1 MLIWM
6 YNTLFFRDKIEQLV
20 CNLWDINS
28 ELFSPTA
35 VKLQGRATFLTLSN
49 PSCHH
54 TYYESMFLSSTL
66 WRLALWCWGWDS
78 AHHLFSPPAGFC
90 WVPPTGDA
98 RGDWKAGGG
107 KGDVVLLSFFF
118 FYTTNVTPAMSLHPL
133 NGDLFQSPTL
143 SLAHPELASSSHI
156 RGTRIVRA
164 ESPSLRSEYQL
175 SGVLLPTSETIN
187 TPISSLDFLSCKG
200 EKLPSLVLPWIPF
213 CLSVLQHHQTRSL
226 YLIFSAKILR

>member
-118 FYTTNVTPAMSLHPL
+118 FIPPMSPQQCPFILSMAICS
-133 NGDLFQSPTL
+133 SP
-143 SLAHPELASSSHI
+143 
-156 RGTRIVRA
+156 
-164 ESPSLRSEYQL
+164 QL
-175 SGVLLPTSETIN
+175 CHWLTQNLPHHPTSEVLG
-187 TPISSLDFLSCKG
+187 SSEQS
-200 EKLPSLVLPWIPF
+200 PLPWG
-213 CLSVLQHHQTRSL
+213 LSTSSVGCFFQHQRL
-226 YLIFSAKILR
+226 

>member
-1 MLIWM
+1 MNLCLSALPFDSWL
-6 YNTLFFRDKIEQLV
+6 YDAGAGTLHTTFFLHQLASV
-20 CNLWDINS
+20 ESHQQETL
-28 ELFSPTA
+28 EET
-35 VKLQGRATFLTLSN
+35 GRQEEGRGTWS
-49 PSCHH
+49 
-54 TYYESMFLSSTL
+54 
-66 WRLALWCWGWDS
+66 
-78 AHHLFSPPAGFC
+78 FC
-90 WVPPTGDA
+90 
-98 RGDWKAGGG
+98 
-107 KGDVVLLSFFF
+107 LFFF
-118 FYTTNVTPAMSLHPL
+118 FNTTNVTPAMALHPL

-187 TPISSLDFLSCKG
+187 TPISSLGFLSRKG